1 MILTPS
7 SDASQRTKNR
17 IREHGPEFNVRR
29 VSREM
34 LCDMSGW
41 CVLVDTPDG
50 WLGWLPMGEINEKLQ
65 LTNT

>member
-1 MILTPS
+1 MILTPTGK
-7 SDASQRTKNR
+7 ASQRTKNR
-17 IREHGPEFNVRR
+17 IREHGPEFNVRT
-29 VSREM
+29 VKQEI

-50 WLGWLPMGEINEKLQ
+50 WLGWLPLSEINETLQ